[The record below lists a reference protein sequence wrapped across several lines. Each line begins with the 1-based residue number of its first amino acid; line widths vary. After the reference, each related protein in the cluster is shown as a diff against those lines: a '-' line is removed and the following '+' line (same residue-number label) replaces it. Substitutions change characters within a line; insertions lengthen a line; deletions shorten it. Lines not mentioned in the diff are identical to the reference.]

1 MHAGRVAGI
10 SNRTG
15 YTVNVGAWSS
25 LCMIDEELAVD
36 GTEVTV
42 VWGDPQGARLRPAV
56 ESPHALREVR
66 AVVST
71 RPLA

>member
-1 MHAGRVAGI
+1 MHAGRVTGI
-10 SNRTG
+10 SNRAG
-15 YTVNVGAWSS
+15 YTANAGTWSS
-25 LCMIDEELAVD
+25 LAMIDEEQAVD

-42 VWGDPQGARLRPAV
+42 VWGDPEGARLGPTV
-56 ESPHALREVR
+56 EPHVLREVR